1 MSVKRFLYSSVD
13 WFYLRSKPHYCLGIV
28 WKFIALHYKIFL
40 SISPEEKKMIIF
52 SRQYHYLKMGL
63 FMPLISSKEDQDGNS
78 ATVNHSIV
86 LKTNLMTAIENDVF
100 KCIYKCFP
108 SNYFS
113 FLIALFSS
121 FHTFDIANKL
131 LIDHFT
137 VVYLVAKPLIWSE
150 AKGDLVGLET
160 RI

>member
-1 MSVKRFLYSSVD
+1 
-13 WFYLRSKPHYCLGIV
+13 
-28 WKFIALHYKIFL
+28 
-40 SISPEEKKMIIF
+40 
-52 SRQYHYLKMGL
+52 MGL

-137 VVYLVAKPLIWSE
+137 VVYLVAKHLIWSE
-150 AKGDLVGLET
+150 AEGDLVRLET
-160 RI
+160 RIKLA

>member
-1 MSVKRFLYSSVD
+1 
-13 WFYLRSKPHYCLGIV
+13 
-28 WKFIALHYKIFL
+28 
-40 SISPEEKKMIIF
+40 
-52 SRQYHYLKMGL
+52 MGL

-78 ATVNHSIV
+78 ATVNLSIV

-131 LIDHFT
+131 LIPHTGFN
-137 VVYLVAKPLIWSE
+137 YQCCLEKCLEKCCSLVAMVSSLPSRKFLPS
-150 AKGDLVGLET
+150 
-160 RI
+160 

>member
-1 MSVKRFLYSSVD
+1 
-13 WFYLRSKPHYCLGIV
+13 
-28 WKFIALHYKIFL
+28 
-40 SISPEEKKMIIF
+40 
-52 SRQYHYLKMGL
+52 MGL

-78 ATVNHSIV
+78 ATVNLSVV

-113 FLIALFSS
+113 FLIAFFSS

-131 LIDHFT
+131 LIPHTGFN
-137 VVYLVAKPLIWSE
+137 YQCCLEKCLEKCCGLVAMVSSLPSRKFLSS
-150 AKGDLVGLET
+150 
-160 RI
+160 